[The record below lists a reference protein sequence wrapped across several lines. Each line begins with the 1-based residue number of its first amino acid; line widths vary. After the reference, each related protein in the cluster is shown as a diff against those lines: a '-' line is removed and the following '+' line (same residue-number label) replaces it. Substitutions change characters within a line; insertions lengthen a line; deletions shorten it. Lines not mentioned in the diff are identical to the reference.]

1 MNEHAENS
9 EQSQVQTEAAV
20 EVEHPSDGSRWLAA
34 TSYLF
39 IACLF
44 VIYEIKQRPKD
55 DFVRFHVRQG
65 FALFFVEI
73 VLIVLAVVLGNSLG
87 DIPVLGAIVM
97 ILFRLAGGLVA
108 VGLSVWGFVE
118 ALGGQRWQLPI
129 LGEYASRVPLGGA
142 LSSET
147 QDQAQEDETP

>member
-1 MNEHAENS
+1 MNEHVENPG
-9 EQSQVQTEAAV
+9 QSSVQTEPVRV
-20 EVEHPSDGSRWLAA
+20 ERPSDGSRWLAA
-34 TSYLF
+34 MSYLF
-39 IACLF
+39 VACLF

-65 FALFFVEI
+65 FALLFVEI

-87 DIPVLGAIVM
+87 NIPVLGAMLM

-118 ALGGQRWQLPI
+118 ALGGEKWQLPI
-129 LGEYASRVPLGGA
+129 LGEYASRVPLGGE
-142 LSSET
+142 SE
-147 QDQAQEDETP
+147 AQHEDRDETPPR